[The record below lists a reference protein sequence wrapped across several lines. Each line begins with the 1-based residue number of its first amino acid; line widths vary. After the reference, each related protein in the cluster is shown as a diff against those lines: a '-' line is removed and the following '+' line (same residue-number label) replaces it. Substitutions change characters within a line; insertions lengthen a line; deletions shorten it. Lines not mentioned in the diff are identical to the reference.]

1 MKTKLK
7 IEKIM
12 ALLENQN
19 IQQKAILS
27 FQEALAY
34 LDVSKSF
41 LYKLTSSNSI
51 TFFKPS
57 GKLIYFKKS
66 DLDQWVLRNEFQQTS
81 SFEGNLD
88 NYLNR
93 NSYGKGK

>member
-1 MKTKLK
+1 METELKMEKL
-7 IEKIM
+7 IF
-12 ALLENQN
+12 LLENNSLQH
-19 IQQKAILS
+19 KEILS

-41 LYKLTSSNSI
+41 LYKLTSSNNI

-66 DLDQWVLRNEFQQTS
+66 DLDQWILRNES
-81 SFEGNLD
+81 PALESLEEG
-88 NYLNR
+88 LNDYILK
-93 NSYGKGK
+93 NGKGIF

>member
-1 MKTKLK
+1 METNLK
-7 IEKIM
+7 IQQII
-12 ALLENQN
+12 ALLENHN

-41 LYKLTSSNSI
+41 LYKLTSSNSV

-66 DLDQWVLRNEFQQTS
+66 DLDNWLLKNEFQQTS
-81 SFEGNLD
+81 SVEQDLN

-93 NSYGKGK
+93 KGNGNS

>member
-7 IEKIM
+7 IKKII

-19 IQQKAILS
+19 IQYKAILS

-66 DLDQWVLRNEFQQTS
+66 DLDQWVLQNKFQQS
-81 SFEGNLD
+81 SSLEQELN
-88 NYLNR
+88 NYLNSKS
-93 NSYGKGK
+93 NGNAE

>member
-1 MKTKLK
+1 MNTEVEIKK
-7 IEKIM
+7 IN
-12 ALLENQN
+12 ALLKNQ
-19 IQQKAILS
+19 IKEQKAVLS
-27 FQEALAY
+27 FREALAY

-57 GKLIYFKKS
+57 GKLIYFKRT
-66 DLDQWVLRNEFQQTS
+66 DLNNWVFQKEFQQTS
-81 SFEGNLD
+81 SVEENLN

-93 NSYGKGK
+93 GNYGKGK

>member
-1 MKTKLK
+1 MKTELK
-7 IEKIM
+7 IQEII
-12 ALLENQN
+12 ALLQNQSTE
-19 IQQKAILS
+19 QKAVLS
-27 FQEALAY
+27 FREALAY

-57 GKLIYFKKS
+57 GKLIYFKRS
-66 DLDQWVLRNEFQQTS
+66 DLDEWVFQNKFQKTS
-81 SFEGNLD
+81 SVEQDLN

-93 NSYGKGK
+93 ESYGRGK